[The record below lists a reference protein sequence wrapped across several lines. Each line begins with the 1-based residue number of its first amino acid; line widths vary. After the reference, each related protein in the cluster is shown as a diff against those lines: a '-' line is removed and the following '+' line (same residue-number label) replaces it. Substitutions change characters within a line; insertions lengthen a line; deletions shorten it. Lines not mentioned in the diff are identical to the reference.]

1 MGSSGGVAAIQA
13 RIGQIEEISARFG
26 ALAGEA
32 GTAPLGSGGKDFAS
46 SLAAAQAGAGVGS
59 GTTYGRVID
68 ATPAEIRDVAAKDP
82 KEAAWAL
89 DLLGRLGMPKTRE
102 NVRVMVAWQLSEG
115 TEAAFNPLATVRDH
129 PGATDFNSV
138 GVKNFP
144 DYESGMEETIE
155 ALHNGLYDNILAALA
170 RGNDANAVARE
181 IENSRWGTGG
191 LVLKVLASRV

>member
-1 MGSSGGVAAIQA
+1 MNGMAGLAAIQS
-13 RIGQIEEISARFG
+13 RIAQIEQITARFD
-26 ALAGEA
+26 ALGSGTA
-32 GTAPLGSGGKDFAS
+32 TAPLGSGGDDFAS
-46 SLAAAQAGAGVGS
+46 SLAAAQAGAGVAS
-59 GTTYGRVID
+59 GATYGRVVD

-89 DLLGRLGMPKTRE
+89 DFLGRLGMPKTRE
-102 NVRVMVAWQLSEG
+102 NVRVIVAWQLAEG
-115 TEAAFNPLATVRDH
+115 TEAAFNPLATTRDH

-138 GVKNFP
+138 GVKNYP
-144 DYESGMEETIE
+144 DYEAGMQENIE

-170 RGNDANAVARE
+170 QGNDANAVASA